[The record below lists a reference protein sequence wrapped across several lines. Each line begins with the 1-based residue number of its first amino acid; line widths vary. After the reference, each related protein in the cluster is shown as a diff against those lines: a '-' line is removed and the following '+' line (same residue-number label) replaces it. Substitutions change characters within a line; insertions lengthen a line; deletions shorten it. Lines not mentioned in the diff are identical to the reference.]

1 MLTLI
6 KTILLALHLVMINIA
21 AIGPLFC
28 IGLVCGTSSD
38 ARQLARW
45 LAGKCCLALF
55 IGMLLGGTIIGLY
68 SFGGDA
74 LGGKRFYRALLALP
88 HEKLWWGVAELV
100 FYYFCMLPVVIYWT
114 AISARR
120 WLIILLFLLAATNL
134 IYHFAPLFVVVGHL
148 QGLSDITPLTK
159 ADLRSLTFSAPV
171 LARVLHH
178 LLAGVAIVATLLM
191 LHSASCHQRA
201 RDDKKAESFNTLT
214 RRFAGAI
221 FGVTLLEIPSGVWF
235 LLQLPRAVQHQFLG
249 GSLLVT
255 VWFAVA
261 LMVAMLLLYKSFS
274 VMTGATSRRDASQSA
289 GLLLTVI
296 LMMTGLLAFILPRY
310 S

>member
-1 MLTLI
+1 MTLI
-6 KTILLALHLVMINIA
+6 KTILLALHLIMINLA

-28 IGLVCGTSSD
+28 IGLICGTTSD
-38 ARQLARW
+38 ARQSARW
-45 LAGKCCLALF
+45 LAGKCCVALF
-55 IGMLLGGTIIGLY
+55 IGMLLGGTIMGLY

-74 LGGKRFYRALLALP
+74 IGGKRFYRALLAIP
-88 HEKLWWGVAELV
+88 HDKLWWGVAELV
-100 FYYFCMLPVVIYWT
+100 FYYLCMLPVVVYW
-114 AISARR
+114 AKVSARR
-120 WLIILLFLLAATNL
+120 WLIISLFLLAATNL

-159 ADLRSLTFSAPV
+159 ADLRSLTFSPPV

-191 LHSASCHQRA
+191 LHSAA
-201 RDDKKAESFNTLT
+201 RLHHAQDDHKVESFKTLT
-214 RRFAGAI
+214 RRFAGVI

-235 LLQLPRAVQHQFLG
+235 LLQLPRSVQHQFLG

-255 VWFAVA
+255 GWFAVA
-261 LMVAMLLLYKSFS
+261 LMVAMMLLYKSFA
-274 VMTGATSRRDASQSA
+274 VMTGATSCRDAWQSA

-296 LMMTGLLAFILPRY
+296 LLMTGLLAFILPRY
-310 S
+310 A